1 MWNLPGCFRLP
12 AKACRPQPRLR
23 LLDRL
28 FTVQGSVSNHEQGRV
43 NLLPFPKN
51 VPPDSTST
59 LAPNGRFLKQNFR
72 KFSGYG
78 AIAGGKAR
86 GRPACLKKND
96 FRAVWRFSP
105 GLAVKQIKTPPL
117 PCATTP
123 ANFHN
128 MRDGRIVFDD
138 QLRCRLQSQ
147 LVSLIVYFQ
156 FNAMVPNHEQGRVN
170 SAAIFQ
176 RTVPF
181 CAP

>member
-12 AKACRPQPRLR
+12 AKACRPQPWLR

-51 VPPDSTST
+51 VPADSDSNV
-59 LAPNGRFLKQNFR
+59 APNGSFLKQNFW
-72 KFSGYG
+72 KFSGNG
-78 AIAGGKAR
+78 DHCRSKGPRAARLSGKEQF
-86 GRPACLKKND
+86 PVVL
-96 FRAVWRFSP
+96 RFSL

-117 PCATTP
+117 PCVTTP

-128 MRDGRIVFDD
+128 MRDGRTVFDD

-176 RTVPF
+176 RTLTIQ
-181 CAP
+181 AP